1 MGGSSRRLRANL
13 LLLACAAIWGFAF
26 VAQVVGGHVG
36 AFTFNATRFAIG
48 AASLLPIVAWLDR
61 RGGVTPE
68 EGRRR
73 WRAALVP
80 GLVCGAFLY
89 GGSSLQQVGLE
100 STTAGNAA
108 FVTGLYVV
116 LVPLAG
122 LLLFRHRTTRNT
134 WVGVALAVV
143 GLWLLTVGADLAV
156 NPGDALNLGGT
167 VFWTAHIIAIGHFAR
182 RLDVLRLSVAQFAA
196 NAGYAAV
203 TAFVVEE
210 NPFVGVPD
218 AVGPILYAGVI
229 SVGVAYT
236 LQVVGQKD
244 AVASHASMIMSL
256 EAMFGAIGGALFL
269 GEVMSG
275 RGYVGAALMMAGI
288 LVAQLPAGPEPEAV
302 LVPVPEPPSTALQ
315 KE

>member
-1 MGGSSRRLRANL
+1 MSPSARRLRANL

-48 AASLLPIVAWLDR
+48 AASLLPIVAWLDI
-61 RGGVTPE
+61 RGGVTRD

-80 GLVCGAFLY
+80 GLVCGGFLY
-89 GGSSLQQVGLE
+89 GGSSLQQLGLE

-122 LLLFRHRTTRNT
+122 LLLFRHRTTRAT
-134 WVGVALAVV
+134 WIGVALAVV
-143 GLWLLTVGADLAV
+143 GLWLLTVTDDLAV
-156 NPGDALNLGGT
+156 NPGDALNLAGT
-167 VFWTAHIIAIGHFAR
+167 AFWTAHIIAIGHFAR

-196 NAGYAAV
+196 NAAYAAA

-210 NPFVGVPD
+210 SPFVGVPD

-236 LQVVGQKD
+236 LQVVGQAD
-244 AVASHASMIMSL
+244 ALPSHASMIMSL

-275 RGYVGAALMMAGI
+275 RGYIGAALMMTGI
-288 LVAQLPAGPEPEAV
+288 LVAQLPAGAEPDAV

-315 KE
+315 EG